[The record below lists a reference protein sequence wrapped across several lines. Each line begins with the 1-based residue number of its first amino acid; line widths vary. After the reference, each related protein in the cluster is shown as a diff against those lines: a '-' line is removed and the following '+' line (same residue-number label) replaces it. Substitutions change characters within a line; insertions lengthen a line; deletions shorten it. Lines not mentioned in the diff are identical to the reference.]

1 MSVTAVVIARGGS
14 ARLPGKNLRYF
25 GARPLVAHKVW
36 QLKQCKTI
44 DRVVVGTDS
53 PEIAEAARGE
63 GAEIR
68 MRQAEYCDEKSRSWN
83 EVIHN
88 MVAQVPGDII
98 VWAHCTNPCIQP
110 RTYDRAMA
118 KFYESIGDSVVSVHA
133 VQTHVWW
140 RNHPLNFDPQAV
152 PHKVAREL
160 EPVYIQNGG
169 IFIAYRADMQALSYV
184 YGPDPA
190 MFEVDALEA
199 TDIDTEADWMLAEGA
214 YPLVVARHEA
224 ERRG

>member
-1 MSVTAVVIARGGS
+1 MSVTAVIIARGGS
-14 ARLPGKNLRYF
+14 ERLPGKNLMMF
-25 GARPLVAHKVW
+25 KGRPLVAHKVA

-44 DRVVVGTDS
+44 DRVIVGTDS
-53 PEIAEAARGE
+53 ATIAEAASE
-63 GAEIR
+63 AGAEIR
-68 MRQAEYCDEKSRSWN
+68 MRRPEYCDEKSRSWN
-83 EVIHN
+83 EVIHD
-88 MVAQVPGDII
+88 MASMVPGDII

-110 RTYDRAMA
+110 RTYDRAVA
-118 KFYESIGDSVVSVHA
+118 KFYESVGDSVVSVHA
-133 VQTHVWW
+133 VQTHVWF
-140 RNHPLNFDPQAV
+140 RNHPLNFDPQSV

-190 MFEVDALEA
+190 MFEIDAQEA
-199 TDIDTEADWMLAEGA
+199 IDIDTEEDWRRAELAWPA
-214 YPLVVARHEA
+214 VVAKHEV